1 MAEPTST
8 QPMWGTVLAAVLL
21 AFMAV
26 LAGGAALRESV
37 TVDEVAHIG
46 AGVSYLQKFDL
57 RLNAEHPPLPK
68 MLAAIPLV
76 LRGVHADYSHISWT
90 YSQKLVGAGF
100 GEWAFGEWFLD
111 RWNKPE
117 SVLPWARLPML
128 LLTLAL
134 GWVIYVYAKRL
145 GGVWGGL
152 LSLSVYVS
160 TPAFLAFGPLVHTD
174 IAVTLFSLTTL
185 WTFAEVCRE
194 PSRRNVAWFAL
205 SFAAALL
212 SKFTA
217 GILLFAFAAFAWS
230 LHGRPVPGQPQHKTE
245 LREWRRAR
253 RRATRRGILWAAL
266 AVYIFYFVF
275 SWNQPTTALAKIG
288 SGPVALLVRRLL
300 LPPLWYLWGLFWV
313 VGTGSRAT
321 FILGHNYAHGVWFYF
336 PVVFTLKSTIG
347 FLALLLL
354 ALGFAIG
361 RKLSTGEKVSIIPDR
376 FKVQWRALWVGL
388 LVFTGICLLSQLD
401 LSIRHFSTPTVLL
414 IVLLAPLPRMLQQWG
429 MRARIAARL
438 AEAAVA
444 VLAASCLFTAVRTY
458 PYYFPYMNALGM
470 GRPAYTLVNDSNV
483 DWNQSL
489 PAVRQFATEHAL
501 QRIRLD
507 AYTLSPPQAFVPQ
520 AEVWDCQEPKPED
533 AGQWAVLSANLF
545 LDGQNCAWL
554 LEYPH
559 QALAKGSMYAVQLPQ
574 IIPPPGSPEGPPL
587 PSDFRYI
594 GGAKFNSSA
603 LFMHVEQQPEDLP
616 VATEWMVKLFRIFRE
631 SHGHPEKLPPLPWE
645 HASPGDLTVRDSR

>member
-1 MAEPTST
+1 MTESTKT
-8 QPMWGTVLAAVLL
+8 QPLWSSVLAAVLL

-37 TVDEVAHIG
+37 TVDEVVHIG

-76 LRGVHADYSHISWT
+76 LRRTHADYSHISWT
-90 YSQKLVGAGF
+90 YSERLFGAGL

-111 RWNKPE
+111 RWNNPQ

-152 LSLSVYVS
+152 LSLCVFVS

-194 PSRRNVAWFAL
+194 PSRKNVALFAL

-217 GILLFAFAAFAWS
+217 GILLVAFVAFAWS
-230 LHGRPVPGQPQHKTE
+230 LRWRPVPGQPQDKAE
-245 LREWRRAR
+245 LRAWRRAR
-253 RRATRRGILWAAL
+253 RRATWRGILWAAL
-266 AVYIFYFVF
+266 MVYAFYFVF
-275 SWNQPTTALAKIG
+275 SWNQPTTVLAKIG
-288 SGPVALLVRRLL
+288 SSPLAVFVRRLIFPAL
-300 LPPLWYLWGLFWV
+300 FYLWGLVWV
-313 VGTGSRAT
+313 LLTGRRAT
-321 FILGHNYAHGVWFYF
+321 FILGHNYSHGVWFYF

-354 ALGFAIG
+354 ALALAIG
-361 RKLSTGEKVSIIPDR
+361 RKLRSGEKVSIIPDR
-376 FKVQWRALWVGL
+376 FSVQWRALWVGL
-388 LVFTGICLLSQLD
+388 LVFTVFCLLSQLN
-401 LSIRHFSTPTVLL
+401 LSIRHFTVPMVLL
-414 IVLLAPLPRMLQQWG
+414 IILLAPLPRMLQEWSA
-429 MRARIAARL
+429 RARIAARL
-438 AEAAVA
+438 AETALA
-444 VLAASCLFTAVRTY
+444 VLAASCLFTAVRAY
-458 PYYFPYMNALGM
+458 PYYFPYINALGM
-470 GRPAYTLVNDSNV
+470 GRPPYTLVNDSNV

-489 PAVRQFATEHAL
+489 PEVRQFAAQHAL

-507 AYTLSPPQAFVPQ
+507 AYTLSPPQAFVPEGQ
-520 AEVWDCQEPKPED
+520 VWDCQKPNPDD
-533 AGQWAVLSANLF
+533 AGHWAVLSANLF
-545 LDGQNCAWL
+545 LDGKNCAWL
-554 LEYPH
+554 LQYPH
-559 QALAKGSMYAVQLPQ
+559 QLLAKGSMYAVQLPEV
-574 IIPPPGSPEGPPL
+574 IPLPGTSGGPPL
-587 PSDFRYI
+587 QSEFRYI
-594 GGAKFNSSA
+594 GGAKFDTSI
-603 LFMHVEQQPEDLP
+603 FMHVEQNPEDLP
-616 VATEWMVKLFRIFRE
+616 AATEWMGKLFKIFRE
-631 SHGHPEKLPPLPWE
+631 SHGHPAKLPPFPWE
-645 HASPGDLTVRDSR
+645 QVSPGDATVRDSR